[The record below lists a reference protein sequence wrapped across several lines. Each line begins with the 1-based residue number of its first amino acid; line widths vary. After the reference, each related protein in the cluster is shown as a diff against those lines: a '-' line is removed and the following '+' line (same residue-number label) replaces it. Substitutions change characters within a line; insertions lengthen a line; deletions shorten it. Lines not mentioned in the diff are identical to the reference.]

1 MNLNHEKNKLIE
13 LIRGLNDES
22 IIDQIR
28 LIKENPSMQDWW
40 SEISDEEKASI
51 EKGIEDVKAGRVI
64 PHEQV
69 KKRYEKWL

>member
-13 LIRGLNDES
+13 WIRSLDDES
-22 IIDQIR
+22 IIDRIR
-28 LIKENPSMQDWW
+28 LIKENPSMQDWC

-69 KKRYEKWL
+69 NKRYEKWL